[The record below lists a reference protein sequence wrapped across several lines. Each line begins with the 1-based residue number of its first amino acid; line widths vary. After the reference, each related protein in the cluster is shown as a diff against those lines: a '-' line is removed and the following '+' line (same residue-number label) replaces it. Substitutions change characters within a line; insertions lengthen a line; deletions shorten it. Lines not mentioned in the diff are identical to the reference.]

1 MADVITRFKVETAEY
16 DRKIG
21 QSKRKLDEFSQ
32 GGKSAGNVLKDFS
45 SKMGLSVGSLTA
57 MTGAVAAATAALKV
71 GTDAF
76 MSSESNIDEWGR
88 TVESAKGAY
97 DVFLQTI
104 NNGNW
109 SSFFTNLNDAIRGS
123 RELYDS
129 LDRLG
134 SVKANNQAAIA
145 LTQQNIQQ
153 LRLRKQ
159 NGENVDGELKA
170 ATDRLAKLQRQEVE
184 AGIDAGTKQMVTT
197 LKNAGISEAMAKS
210 AADEIAKGGQNVFD
224 KYAQMVK
231 DLEAA
236 GTGKGQAVSK
246 FFGLVNYYEEG
257 TFNEANLNE
266 EQRKMYAL
274 AKAITE
280 RETTLQ
286 QGIATYAQAVQQGTA
301 SAREE
306 FKNTKYGLNGGGGGK
321 GGDLPPA
328 VGSMDEIKKK
338 ITDLNK
344 QLGAAVT
351 EESRQNI
358 LALTEEAEQRL
369 KGMQAATKG
378 SGIDLR
384 SVGKTSGNYLGIYK
398 PEQKKEQKVIGTQ
411 GIHDQL
417 SNAAAKI
424 DTKGIEK
431 QAQELQ
437 KLAKAAEVAQQN
449 AAGAANAFSAIGSAL
464 SAIEDPAAKVMGILA
479 MAIANMA
486 GTFAKSLEGTFTPWD
501 WIAGAAAG
509 TATLISSITAIQ
521 NATSRYANG
530 GEIKGNSYSGD
541 NLLMPMVGGG
551 AVAVNAGEYV
561 FNRAQMGNLA
571 AQLRGGSEHRMQ
583 EIRVKIENDQLV
595 GTLRNANS
603 RASYH
608 A

>member
-71 GTDAF
+71 CTDAF

-129 LDRLG
+129 LDRFG
-134 SVKANNQAAIA
+134 SVKANNRVAIA

-197 LKNAGISEAMAKS
+197 LKNAGISEAMARA
-210 AADEIAKGGQNVFD
+210 AADEIAKGGQDVFD

-246 FFGLVNYYEEG
+246 FVGLVNYYEEG

-321 GGDLPPA
+321 GVNLPPA
-328 VGSMDEIKKK
+328 VGSMDEIKQN

-344 QLGAAVT
+344 QLSAAVT
-351 EESRQNI
+351 DEARRNI
-358 LALTEEAEQRL
+358 RAMIAEAEERL
-369 KGMQAATKG
+369 KGIQAATQGSGLDLKLSGASAPTGTSILAGAAGKG
-378 SGIDLR
+378 MDLSGID
-384 SVGKTSGNYLGIYK
+384 
-398 PEQKKEQKVIGTQ
+398 KKW
-411 GIHDQL
+411 
-417 SNAAAKI
+417 
-424 DTKGIEK
+424 
-431 QAQELQ
+431 QELQ
-437 KLAKAAEVAQQN
+437 KLAKASELAKTNAE
-449 AAGAANAFSAIGSAL
+449 GAAKAFSAIGSAL
-464 SAIEDPAAKVMGILA
+464 SSIEDPAAKVMGILA

-486 GTFAKSLEGTFTPWD
+486 ATFAKSLEGTFTPWD

-521 NATSRYANG
+521 SVTSKYAYG

-571 AQLRGGSEHRMQ
+571 AQLRGGAEQRAQ
-583 EIRVKIENDQLV
+583 EIRVRIENDQLV

>member
-210 AADEIAKGGQNVFD
+210 AADEIAKGGQDIFD

-236 GTGKGQAVSK
+236 GTGEGQAVSK

-286 QGIATYAQAVQQGTA
+286 QGIATYAQAVDQGTA

-321 GGDLPPA
+321 GGNLPPA
-328 VGSMDEIKKK
+328 VGSMDEIKQN
-338 ITDLNK
+338 ITELNK
-344 QLGAAVT
+344 QLSAAVT
-351 EESRQNI
+351 DEARRNI
-358 LALTEEAEQRL
+358 RAMIAEAEERL
-369 KGMQAATKG
+369 KGMQAATQGSGLDLKLSG
-378 SGIDLR
+378 ASAPTGTSILAGAAGKDMDLSGID
-384 SVGKTSGNYLGIYK
+384 
-398 PEQKKEQKVIGTQ
+398 KKW
-411 GIHDQL
+411 
-417 SNAAAKI
+417 
-424 DTKGIEK
+424 
-431 QAQELQ
+431 QELQ
-437 KLAKAAEVAQQN
+437 KLAKAAELAKTN
-449 AAGAANAFSAIGSAL
+449 AEGAANAFSAIGSAL
-464 SAIEDPAAKVMGILA
+464 SSIEDPAAKVMGILA

-486 GTFAKSLEGTFTPWD
+486 ATFAKSLEGTFTPWD

-521 NATSRYANG
+521 SVTSKYANG

-541 NLLMPMVGGG
+541 NLLMPVTGGG

-571 AQLRGGSEHRMQ
+571 AQLRVGAEQRMQ
-583 EIRVKIENDQLV
+583 EIRVRIENDQLV

>member
-21 QSKRKLDEFSQ
+21 QSKKKLDEFSQ

-109 SSFFTNLNDAIRGS
+109 SSFFTNLNEAIRGS

-224 KYAQMVK
+224 KYSQMVK

-321 GGDLPPA
+321 GGNIPPA
-328 VGSMDEIKKK
+328 VGSMDEIKQN

-344 QLGAAVT
+344 QLSAAVT
-351 EESRQNI
+351 DEARRNI
-358 LALTEEAEQRL
+358 RAMIAEAEERL
-369 KGMQAATKG
+369 KGMQAATQGSGLDLKLSGASAPTGTSILAGAAGKG
-378 SGIDLR
+378 MDLSGID
-384 SVGKTSGNYLGIYK
+384 
-398 PEQKKEQKVIGTQ
+398 KKW
-411 GIHDQL
+411 
-417 SNAAAKI
+417 
-424 DTKGIEK
+424 
-431 QAQELQ
+431 QELQ
-437 KLAKAAEVAQQN
+437 KLAKASELAKTNAE
-449 AAGAANAFSAIGSAL
+449 GAANAFSAIGSAL
-464 SAIEDPAAKVMGILA
+464 SSIEDPAAKVMGIVA
-479 MAIANMA
+479 MAIANLA

-521 NATSRYANG
+521 NATSRYAYG

-541 NLLMPMVGGG
+541 NLLMPVTGGG

-571 AQLRGGSEHRMQ
+571 AQLRGGSEQRMQ
-583 EIRVKIENDQLV
+583 EIRVRIENDQLV